1 MKFVKI
7 SLLLIFVFC
16 AALTQT
22 KIPVKGSAEINGTG
36 QDANFKARQEAIT
49 NAYKSGVTKSILKI
63 IPESRFK
70 ENELKITEEIL
81 GQSKSYI
88 KEEEIID
95 EDVSDGKY
103 IISLELV
110 IDEKKLSESL
120 NSLSVNSGTGS
131 MTDMVLAVAIDELV
145 YDANKNLIEVRYGAK
160 SLSGSKISEELLAK
174 KISLKSEDVVE
185 QIRNEL
191 VGPGGNLSS
200 VISGKTGDTQSELAA
215 KMISGQY
222 KIDAIV
228 FGTTQINYSG
238 KDKSGFDI
246 ATASANIRV
255 IEVNTGNV
263 LAASISNETGI
274 AKSQNEAYAAAARR
288 LGSVLGPKITTE
300 LHEKWLSILNDGV
313 DYELNFKGSID
324 DKLKP
329 ELLNSIK
336 SISSVSNISEK
347 KWDKKEKSLTI
358 VAKYKGKPS
367 DFKEEIYRNCTANN
381 NFSGLREEIVTGNT
395 ISYFIDKPIKGRGI
409 ETGNPPIAGFQ
420 KPSIRAVV
428 VGVSKYEDESMNLNA
443 AVSDAELIKT
453 YLTSKDGMN
462 VNENNVRFIS
472 DKDATKVNILK
483 TIKDEFSKSSD
494 NDLVILYFAGHG
506 WAEEKEMYFLG
517 YDTKKEN
524 IKETAVSQKDLQQAL
539 TAAPAKR
546 QIFIADA
553 CHSGATS
560 LAYMTYVAA
569 SNTPAAR
576 GVDPRVNLIKNI
588 IGSSQGLAVMT
599 AASANQQ
606 AQEGPQWGGHGL
618 FTYTL
623 MQGLKGDAD
632 LNKDKVITINEAFIY
647 TIIKM
652 SAETQGRQ
660 TPTVM
665 GPLDLP
671 LGVIK

>member
-7 SLLLIFVFC
+7 FLLLIFISF
-16 AALTQT
+16 AIIAQT
-22 KIPVKGSAEINGTG
+22 KIPVKGSAEIKGTG

-49 NAYKSGVTKSILKI
+49 NGYKSGLKKSILKI
-63 IPESRFK
+63 IPENSLK
-70 ENELKITEEIL
+70 ENESKINEEIL
-81 GQSKSYI
+81 SQAKAYV
-88 KEEEIID
+88 KEEEIMD

-103 IISLELV
+103 LVSLQLV
-110 IDEKKLSESL
+110 IDEKKLTESL
-120 NSLSVNSGTGS
+120 NSLSLGAASGGL
-131 MTDMVLAVAIDELV
+131 TDMVLAVAIDELV
-145 YDANKNLIEVRYGAK
+145 YDGNKTLIEVRTGAK
-160 SLSGSKISEELLAK
+160 SMSGSKISEELLSK
-174 KISLKSEDVVE
+174 KISLKSEDIIE

-200 VISGKTGDTQSELAA
+200 IVTGKTGDTKSELAA

-255 IEVNTGNV
+255 IEVSTGKV

-274 AKSQNEAYAAAARR
+274 AKTQSEAYAAAARR

-300 LHEKWLSILNDGV
+300 LHSKWLTILNDGA
-313 DYELNFKGSID
+313 DYELNFNGSID
-324 DKLKP
+324 DKLKT
-329 ELLNSIK
+329 ELMSTLK
-336 SISSVSNISEK
+336 SISGLTNLTEK
-347 KWDKKEKSLTI
+347 KWNKKESNLLIT
-358 VAKYKGKPS
+358 AKYKGKPS
-367 DFKEEIYRNCTANN
+367 ALKEEIYKNCSANLN
-381 NFSGLREEIVTGNT
+381 LSGLREEIVSGNM
-395 ISYFIDKPIKGRGI
+395 ISYYIDKPIKGRGI

-420 KPSIRAVV
+420 KPTIHAVV
-428 VGVSKYEDESMNLNA
+428 VGVSKYADESMNLNA
-443 AVSDAELIKT
+443 AVSDAELIKA
-453 YLTSKDGMN
+453 YIISKDGLN
-462 VNENNVRFIS
+462 VNENNVKFIS
-472 DKDATKVNILK
+472 DKDATKANILK

-517 YDTKKEN
+517 HDTKKDN
-524 IKETAVSQKDLQQAL
+524 IKGTSVSQKDLQQAL
-539 TAAPAKR
+539 NSTPAKR

-560 LAYMTYVAA
+560 LAYMTYASA
-569 SNTPAAR
+569 SNTSAAR
-576 GVDPRVNLIKNI
+576 GVDNRVSLIKNI
-588 IGSSQGLAVMT
+588 IGSSQGLAVLT

-623 MQGLKGDAD
+623 MEGLKGEAD
-632 LNKDKVITINEAFIY
+632 LNKDKVITVNEAFIY

-652 SAETQGRQ
+652 SQETLGKQ

-671 LGVIK
+671 LGVLK